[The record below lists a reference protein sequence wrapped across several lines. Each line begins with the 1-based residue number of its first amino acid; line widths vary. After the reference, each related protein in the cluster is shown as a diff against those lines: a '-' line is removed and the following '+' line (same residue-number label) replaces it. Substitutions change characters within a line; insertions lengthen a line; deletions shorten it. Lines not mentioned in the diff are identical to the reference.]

1 MHMNTKLLLIIHS
14 KTYFPRGN
22 CHFYMFQH
30 TVCMYLHLLPHSL
43 RSIFNYCY
51 NSQHND
57 FNGWW
62 RGIVYAHIHG
72 GGGAKATHPHC
83 STADKRL
90 KLPLPNLST

>member
-14 KTYFPRGN
+14 KTYFPSGN

-30 TVCMYLHLLPHSL
+30 MYVLAPVTSQLL
-43 RSIFNYCY
+43 FNYCY